1 MSMQDVSTKIQRLA
15 RMVDISKLSYRD
27 IGKRITAPGDKP
39 VHPQIVKNA
48 MVRLQL
54 ESTLYNLTT
63 TTTTV
68 TQLISIPVLGIA
80 NAGPATHIAGSAEY
94 GTIQV
99 SASLLPSS
107 NYKDFY
113 ALEVDGESMNETTV
127 RGNRIEN
134 GSYVI
139 IDGSKKTPTEGEIIT
154 VVYDGLANI
163 KKVHFDYDSEQIVLY
178 SQSTENFQP
187 IFISPHDNWEGLIG
201 GSVIQVVKKPKLDM

>member
-1 MSMQDVSTKIQRLA
+1 MQDVSEKIQRLA
-15 RMVDISKLSYRD
+15 RMMDLGKLSYRD
-27 IGKRITAPGDKP
+27 IGKRIAAPGDKA

-48 MVRLQL
+48 MAKLQL
-54 ESTLYNLTT
+54 ESALYSPTT
-63 TTTTV
+63 TTTTTI

-80 NAGPATHIAGSAEY
+80 NAGPATHIAGGAEQ

-113 ALEVDGESMNETTV
+113 ALEVDGESMNEATV

-139 IDGSKKTPTEGEIIT
+139 IDGSKKTPVEGEVVT

-163 KKVHFDYDSEQIVLY
+163 KKVHFDYESEQIILY

-187 IFISPHDNWEGLIG
+187 IYISPNDNWEGLVG
-201 GSVIQVVKKPKLDM
+201 GSVIQVVKKPVLGS